1 MTDTVATTE
10 SVVEETVDAVVET
23 TKVDIGTDAAQEPAV
38 ETPATTEDPVSNPL
52 SVLTPEGFDFDK
64 VKDMIDGSSLD
75 RMKKTLLLGA
85 IDQAKNNRDLL
96 KAALEQAR
104 GALGL

>member
-1 MTDTVATTE
+1 
-10 SVVEETVDAVVET
+10 
-23 TKVDIGTDAAQEPAV
+23 
-38 ETPATTEDPVSNPL
+38 
-52 SVLTPEGFDFDK
+52 
-64 VKDMIDGSSLD
+64 MIDGSSLD